1 MEDNNIID
9 YEPATAY
16 RFHITRRDN
25 VKLGYFYLVRV
36 LYSIDA
42 TGNEWQEVLFA
53 AVVGLLTI
61 PAVVVDLFVL
71 IVAGCAK
78 LAYFAAKQIISLLV
92 TLVTIIFDK
101 GVGTLLKWLI
111 PTIIIL
117 TLYLKWHDIT
127 KLFDQLNF

>member
-1 MEDNNIID
+1 MEENNIID
-9 YEPATAY
+9 YEPTA
-16 RFHITRRDN
+16 RHFHIMRRDD

-42 TGNEWQEVLFA
+42 AGKEWQEVMFA

-61 PAVVVDLFVL
+61 PAVILDLFILL
-71 IVAGCAK
+71 IAGCVK
-78 LAYFAAKQIISLLV
+78 LAYFAGKQIISLLV